1 MPFALY
7 AYIYFRV
14 KAYRELKLVRALDE
28 DTRVFSGTVF
38 TYTYVPLE
46 KYTYLRINSCLSE
59 AVIISKK
66 CNYVYPCCN

>member
-7 AYIYFRV
+7 VYIYFGI

-28 DTRVFSGTVF
+28 DKEFSV
-38 TYTYVPLE
+38 VLCSLIRM
-46 KYTYLRINSCLSE
+46 YLLKSKRISCLSE
-59 AVIISKK
+59 AVIISKN